1 MIKIL
6 LADDQTI
13 LTEGIKSV
21 LETCPDFKVVG
32 IAQDGAEAVKLCES
46 LKPDVVLMD
55 IRMPNMNGVVATK
68 RIKEIDDSVKI
79 IVLTTFDD
87 SDYIL
92 SAINNG
98 ASGYLL
104 KDIGSTALID
114 SIKNAYAGDTILP
127 SKIAKKITDAAMMV
141 SSDKEI
147 KLKKAFNLSDAA
159 MMVSSD
165 KEIKLK
171 KAFNLSDREIEIA
184 LMINDGFTNRQIAS
198 VMQLSDGTA
207 RNYISS
213 IYSKLGVDGRPAAVE
228 KIKSKI

>member
-32 IAQDGAEAVKLCES
+32 IAQDGAEAVELTEKLR
-46 LKPDVVLMD
+46 PDVVLMD

-68 RIKEIDDSVKI
+68 KIKEIDGNIKI

-104 KDIGSTALID
+104 KDIGATALID
-114 SIKNAYAGDTILP
+114 AVKNAYAGDTILP
-127 SKIAKKITDAAMMV
+127 AKIAKKITDAAAMV
-141 SSDKEI
+141 SSDKEY
-147 KLKKAFNLSDAA
+147 KLKKTFNFS
-159 MMVSSD
+159 
-165 KEIKLK
+165 E
-171 KAFNLSDREIEIA
+171 REVEIA
-184 LMINDGFTNRQIAS
+184 LMLSDGFTNRQIAS
-198 VMQLSDGTA
+198 ALKLSDGTA
-207 RNYISS
+207 RNYISA
-213 IYSKLGVDGRPAAVE
+213 IYLKLGVDGRTSAVE
-228 KIKSKI
+228 KLKNLQ

>member
-6 LADDQTI
+6 LVDDQMI
-13 LTEGIKSV
+13 LAEGIKSV
-21 LETCPDFKVVG
+21 LETCSDFKVCG
-32 IAQDGAEAVKLCES
+32 IAGDGAEAINLVEKH
-46 LKPDVVLMD
+46 KPDVVLMD

-68 RIKEIDDSVKI
+68 RIKEIDGNVKI
-79 IVLTTFDD
+79 IILTTFDD

-114 SIKNAYAGDTILP
+114 AIKNAYAGDTILP

-147 KLKKAFNLSDAA
+147 KLKKHY
-159 MMVSSD
+159 
-165 KEIKLK
+165 
-171 KAFNLSDREIEIA
+171 NLSDREIEIA
-184 LMINDGFTNRQIAS
+184 LMLNDGFTNRQIAS
-198 VMQLSDGTA
+198 AMKLSDGTA

-213 IYSKLGVDGRPAAVE
+213 IYSKLGVESRSAAMF
-228 KIKSKI
+228 KIKEII